1 MKGLLVLV
9 CSVFVFINGVAFAQD
24 KMDTLKE
31 SKHIPAFVFYT
42 LKDSSV
48 FTKDSL
54 IKNTPLLFIY
64 FNSECD
70 HCQYETKQ
78 IVEYIKYFKGIQIV
92 MVSREPQSA
101 IIAFREKYHLD
112 KLPITVLQ
120 DGANKMHDYFD
131 FAYIPLIRQ
140 YDRKGNLIGAYSEN
154 AHILDLLGNFDEH
167 R

>member
-1 MKGLLVLV
+1 MKYFIALLLG
-9 CSVFVFINGVAFAQD
+9 VFSMLMHEVKAQD
-24 KMDTLKE
+24 KIDTLKE
-31 SKHIPAFVFYT
+31 PKEIPNFIFYT
-42 LKDSSV
+42 LKDSSA
-48 FTKDSL
+48 FTRDSL
-54 IKNTPLLFIY
+54 IKGTPLLFIY

-92 MVSREPQSA
+92 MVSRETRAA
-101 IIAFREKYHLD
+101 ILAFKEKYHLD
-112 KLPITVLQ
+112 KTPIIVLQ

-140 YDRKGNLIGAYSEN
+140 YDKKGKLIGAYSEN

>member
-1 MKGLLVLV
+1 MTRPFIILVL
-9 CSVFVFINGVAFAQD
+9 SFILLSGKLSAQD
-24 KMDTLKE
+24 KIDTLKE
-31 SKHIPAFVFYT
+31 AKHIPNFVFYT
-42 LKDSSV
+42 LKDSSA

-54 IKNTPLLFIY
+54 VVNTPLLFIY

-70 HCQYETKQ
+70 HCQRETKQ
-78 IVEYIKYFKGIQIV
+78 IVEYIKYFKGIQIL
-92 MVSREPQSA
+92 MVSRESQAA
-101 IIAFREKYHLD
+101 IKEFKAKYHLD
-112 KLPITVLQ
+112 SLPITVVQ

-140 YDRKGNLIGAYSEN
+140 YDRKGNLIGAFSEN

>member
-1 MKGLLVLV
+1 MKYFIALLLG
-9 CSVFVFINGVAFAQD
+9 VFSMLMHEVKAQD
-24 KMDTLKE
+24 KIDTLKE

-54 IKNTPLLFIY
+54 LRNTPLLFIY

-101 IIAFREKYHLD
+101 IIAFREKYHLVN
-112 KLPITVLQ
+112 LPITVLQ

-131 FAYIPLIRQ
+131 FSYIPLIRQ